1 MHQVAIAKQ
10 SRSHVIQL
18 HKVDQITFKR
28 NVFIIRFKFYTK
40 ELLRLDT
47 TGLEIEKKKKKESL
61 SIWLP
66 IRSSD

>member
-47 TGLEIEKKKKKESL
+47 TGLEIERKKK
-61 SIWLP
+61 
-66 IRSSD
+66 